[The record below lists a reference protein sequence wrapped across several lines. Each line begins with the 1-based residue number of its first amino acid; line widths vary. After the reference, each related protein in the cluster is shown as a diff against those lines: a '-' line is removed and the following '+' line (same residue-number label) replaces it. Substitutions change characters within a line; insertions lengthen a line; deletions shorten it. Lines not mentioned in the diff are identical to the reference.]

1 MGSVPVVG
9 HLADELKVLVSEEEL
24 VLPVLLVFQ
33 KDLLLNWV
41 LWAAQFDCFSYS
53 RLAFLIHH

>member
-1 MGSVPVVG
+1 MASVPVVG
-9 HLADELKVLVSEEEL
+9 HLAHELEVLVSEEEL

-41 LWAAQFDCFSYS
+41 LWAAQFHSLGHS
-53 RLAFLIHH
+53 

>member
-1 MGSVPVVG
+1 MGSVPVVS
-9 HLADELKVLVSEEEL
+9 HLADELKVLVSKEEL

-41 LWAAQFDCFSYS
+41 LWATKFDCFGRS

>member
-9 HLADELKVLVSEEEL
+9 HLAHELKVLVSEEEL

-33 KDLLLNWV
+33 LDLLLNWV
-41 LWAAQFDCFSYS
+41 LWAAQLDSFSCS
-53 RLAFLIHH
+53 

>member
-41 LWAAQFDCFSYS
+41 LWAAQFYGFSCS
-53 RLAFLIHH
+53 RLALLIHH

>member
-41 LWAAQFDCFSYS
+41 LWAAQFDCFSYG